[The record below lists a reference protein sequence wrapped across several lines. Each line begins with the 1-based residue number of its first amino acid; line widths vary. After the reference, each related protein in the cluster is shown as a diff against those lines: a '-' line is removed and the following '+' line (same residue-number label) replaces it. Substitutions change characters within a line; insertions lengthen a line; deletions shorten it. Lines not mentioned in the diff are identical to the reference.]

1 MCTLNFEIKC
11 NNKDSSSK
19 QLTKA
24 KNDDGIMPH
33 SETVYLAS
41 TSIYYIVIPILK
53 TTKLIQSLIMWV
65 MFSMSIAICPVVAIY
80 IN

>member
-1 MCTLNFEIKC
+1 
-11 NNKDSSSK
+11 
-19 QLTKA
+19 
-24 KNDDGIMPH
+24 MPH